1 MVIVTLGGG
10 LGNQLFQYATG
21 KQVAQRN
28 NTSLKMYI
36 SNFKN
41 EVGRSYKLGY
51 FNIKEDFA
59 TEAEVDRLIGP
70 YYSETMYAK
79 LYRKLDSYRPKYKRR
94 YYREDEYWGFE
105 PAVMQTRSNILLE
118 GFWQHHK
125 YVEQFPAIL
134 KQELTLKPEYE
145 SHADIMLRIANDENA
160 VSLHFRRGDYQSDPN
175 NLNFF
180 GLVPLDYYYN
190 AINYI
195 LARVPG
201 ATFYIFSDDLDWVK
215 NNLQSDATI
224 VFVDLEGGT
233 KDYVELDAMSKCR
246 HNVIANSSFS
256 WWAAYLNKNQ
266 DKIVIA
272 PKKWVVDEQQNSKVQ
287 VQLPGWIK
295 M

>member
-36 SNFKN
+36 SNITN

-51 FNIKEDFA
+51 FNIKEEFA
-59 TEAEVDRLIGP
+59 TKEEVDQLIGS
-70 YYSETMYAK
+70 YYSKTLYAK
-79 LYRKLDSYRPKYKRR
+79 LYRRVDSYRAKYKRK
-94 YYREDEYWGFE
+94 YYRENEYWGFE
-105 PAVMQTRSNILLE
+105 QDVLKIRSNILLE

-125 YVEQFPAIL
+125 YVEQFPSIL
-134 KQELTLKPEYE
+134 NEELTLKSKYE
-145 SHADIMLRIANDENA
+145 SDHKILLQLAKDENA
-160 VSLHFRRGDYQSDPN
+160 VSLHFRRGDYQSDPH

-180 GLVPLDYYYN
+180 GVLPLEYYYN

-195 LARVPG
+195 LARVPA

-215 NNLQSDATI
+215 DNLQSDANI

-233 KDYVELDAMSKCR
+233 KDYLELDAMSKCR

-256 WWAAYLNKNQ
+256 WWAAYLNKNPA
-266 DKIVIA
+266 KIIIA
-272 PKKWVVDEQQNSKVQ
+272 PKNWVVDERQNSKVQ